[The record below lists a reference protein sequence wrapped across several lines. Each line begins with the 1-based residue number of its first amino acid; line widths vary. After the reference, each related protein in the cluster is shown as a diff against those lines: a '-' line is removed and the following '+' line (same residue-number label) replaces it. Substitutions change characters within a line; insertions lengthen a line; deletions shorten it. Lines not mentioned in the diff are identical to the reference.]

1 MDAWHEIRI
10 IARRCH
16 AKALT
21 DSGGKRDA
29 AALNQAAM
37 LSEDLHLHRFEPGTK
52 VGDGVLGF
60 LDRPALMVNIASSQ
74 PKEDETK
81 EEAEEKAKKEAVVIA
96 HELGHF
102 FLHKDPRNEVNI
114 LDPGLGGDTVDSG
127 AGVVQGYSPRE
138 RKEVQADVFAGEF
151 LCPSDW
157 LREELLAGRRPTG
170 IAKKLG
176 VPTNLVMNQAIRS
189 LLLPELTEPEVDDD
203 DTPMLFKLDASQQ
216 EAVGWDDGPLLVDAG
231 PGTGKTRTLVS
242 RIQRLLDKDV
252 PPASI
257 LALTFSNKAAEEM
270 RERVSAASEETSI
283 EMWIGTFHAFGLEL
297 LQKWPSDIDRT
308 MDVRILDQA
317 NSLALLEDNLSRL
330 SLSHYQNLYEP
341 AFDLADILK
350 AISRC
355 KDEMILPDEYETEAK
370 AFLASATPEEQEAAE
385 KAVEVARVYR
395 VYEELLFENDA
406 VDYGDLVM
414 KSAQLL
420 ESSPVIRNEYH
431 DLFEHILV
439 DEYQDVNLASAR
451 LLRAL
456 NSPQSDVWV
465 VADQRQSI
473 YRFRGAEPANVAR
486 FEAEF
491 EGSRRTLQYNYRSGQ
506 PVVHTFDAFAASMQ
520 NVTAG
525 GWIAHRGSV
534 GGVTMT
540 VAANVASE
548 AAAIRDQIEKF
559 RSNGIA
565 YEDQIILGRTH
576 LTLGRVCAE
585 LERLGVPL
593 LYMGDLFERS
603 EIRDLLSLVAL
614 DAEFGGISLVRVAA
628 LPEYS
633 VARSDALKV
642 IRWAAEKEISVFETL
657 NRVTEIEELT
667 ERGQTGLSLLGDHL
681 DGMGPRTSPWT
692 LLTTWLFER
701 SNYLQP
707 LLLSN
712 DAKSQQ
718 CLIAIYQFL
727 KVCGEHMIV
736 DNPSRKRLVSRIR
749 RIKALSQDKVYRAV
763 SSEASTMDA
772 VRVMTVHG
780 SKGLE
785 FGVVHLPAIATRYMP
800 MSRPWNRCP
809 PPPSLAHLGIQADD
823 HGAEEEC
830 LFFVALSRAK
840 DHLSLSRAERY
851 TTKRASPSK
860 FLVPIKG
867 CLLSQ
872 QTAKTA
878 AIHTDQEELAPPVPL
893 ERYDVRALE
902 TYLKCPA
909 QYSYEK
915 IDNLTGS
922 TSDSAYVGFHRC
934 VSRTIGWL
942 EDERQT
948 GRQHDVASAM
958 DHLDTDWKAVGPSRH
973 ANESFYR
980 AIAESMIT
988 KMASVI
994 ENEDVRYERASWDVN
1009 IEGKLITVTP
1019 DRVFIDSQDIVHV
1032 QKVRN
1037 SRKTKSEPGKPIYAL
1052 LRHGA
1057 AQRYPEQSVV
1067 VETMYPAT
1075 GEAVPTDPK
1084 KDSTHLSNY
1093 ANAIAGIES
1102 GSFPAKPDSRSCSAR
1117 PCYFICGS

>member
-1 MDAWHEIRI
+1 MDTWREIRLA
-10 IARRCH
+10 ARRCH

-21 DSGGKRDA
+21 GSDGIRKA

-37 LSEDLHLHRFEPGTK
+37 CGEDLELDRFAPVGNADSGT
-52 VGDGVLGF
+52 LGF
-60 LDRPALMVNIASSQ
+60 LDRPALIVNIVHGLTA
-74 PKEDETK
+74 
-81 EEAEEKAKKEAVVIA
+81 AEESVVLA

-102 FLHKDPRNEVNI
+102 FLHKDPRNDVNI
-114 LDPGLGGDTVDSG
+114 IDPGLGGDTVDSG
-127 AGVVQGYSPRE
+127 ASVVQGYSPRE
-138 RKEVQADVFAGEF
+138 QKEVQADVFAGEF

-157 LREELLAGRRPTG
+157 LREELLAGRRPTD

-176 VPTNLVMNQAIRS
+176 VSTNLVINQAIRS
-189 LLLPELTEPEVDDD
+189 LLLPELTEPQADDAD
-203 DTPMLFKLDASQQ
+203 APTPFKLDASQQ
-216 EAVGWDDGPLLVDAG
+216 GAVDWDDGPLLVDAG

-242 RIQRLLDKDV
+242 RIQRLLDKGV

-270 RERVSAASEETSI
+270 RERVSAASEAASI

-297 LQKWPSDIDRT
+297 LQKWPKNIDRT
-308 MDVRILDQA
+308 VDVCILDQA

-330 SLSHYQNLYEP
+330 SLSYYQNLYEP
-341 AFDLADILK
+341 AFDLAEILK

-355 KDEMILPDEYETEAK
+355 KDEMISPDEYETEAR

-385 KAVEVARVYR
+385 KTVEVARAYR
-395 VYEELLFENDA
+395 VYEELLIEHDA

-420 ESSPVIRNEYH
+420 ESNSVIRKEYH
-431 DLFEHILV
+431 NRFEHILV
-439 DEYQDVNLASAR
+439 DEYQDVNLSSAR

-456 NSPQSDVWV
+456 NSPKTDVWV

-473 YRFRGAEPANVAR
+473 YRFRGAEPTNVAR

-491 EGSRRTLQYNYRSGQ
+491 KGSKRTLQYNYRSGQ
-506 PVVHTFDAFAASMQ
+506 PVVQTFDAFASSMQ

-525 GWIAHRGSV
+525 GWNAHRGSV
-534 GGVTMT
+534 GGVTMV
-540 VAANVASE
+540 VAADVASE
-548 AAAIRDQIEKF
+548 AAAIRDRIEQF
-559 RSNGIA
+559 RSAGIT
-565 YEDQIILGRTH
+565 YWDQVILGRSH
-576 LTLGRVCAE
+576 LTLGRICVE

-593 LYMGDLFERS
+593 LYMGDLFERD
-603 EIRDLLSLVAL
+603 EIRDLLSLAAL

-667 ERGQTGLSLLGDHL
+667 EQGKIGLSLLSDHL
-681 DGMGPRTSPWT
+681 DGMGPKTSPWV

-707 LLLSN
+707 LLLRN
-712 DAKSQQ
+712 DAKAQQ

-727 KVCGEHMIV
+727 KVCGEHMAV
-736 DNPSRKRLVSRIR
+736 ENPSRKRLVSRIR
-749 RIKALSQDKVYRAV
+749 RIEALNQDSVYRAV

-785 FGVVHLPAIATRYMP
+785 FGAVHLPAIATGYMP
-800 MSRPWNRCP
+800 SSRKGNRCP
-809 PPPSLAHLGIQADD
+809 PPPSLAHLGIQKED
-823 HGAEEEC
+823 HEAEEEC
-830 LFFVALSRAK
+830 LFFVALSRAR
-840 DHLSLSRAERY
+840 DYLSLSRAERY
-851 TTKRASPSK
+851 TTRKASPSK
-860 FLVPIKG
+860 FLNRLQGYLPP
-867 CLLSQ
+867 Q
-872 QTAKTA
+872 QA
-878 AIHTDQEELAPPVPL
+878 ATTVVTPTTTEAVAPPVPL
-893 ERYDVRALE
+893 ERYAMKALD

-909 QYSYEK
+909 RYSFEN
-915 IDNLTGS
+915 IDNLMGS

-942 EDERQT
+942 EDEHQS
-948 GRQHDVASAM
+948 GRQHDATSAM
-958 DHLDTDWKAVGPSRH
+958 AHMDTQWQKIGPRSH

-980 AIAESMIT
+980 TIAESMIT
-988 KMASVI
+988 NMASVI
-994 ENEDVRYERASWDVN
+994 ANEDVRYEHASWDVSV
-1009 IEGKLITVTP
+1009 EGKLITVTP
-1019 DRVFIDSQDIVHV
+1019 DRVFIDSQDIIHV
-1032 QKVRN
+1032 QRVRN
-1037 SRKTKSEPGKPIYAL
+1037 SRKTKSEPSKPIYAL
-1052 LRHGA
+1052 LRYGV
-1057 AQRYPEQSVV
+1057 AQCYPKQSAV
-1067 VETMYPAT
+1067 VETIYPAT
-1075 GEAVPTDPK
+1075 GDAIPTDPK
-1084 KDSTHLSNY
+1084 KDSKHLTDY
-1093 ANAIAGIES
+1093 ANAIASIES
-1102 GSFPAKPDSRSCSAR
+1102 GSFPAKPNTHSCPTC